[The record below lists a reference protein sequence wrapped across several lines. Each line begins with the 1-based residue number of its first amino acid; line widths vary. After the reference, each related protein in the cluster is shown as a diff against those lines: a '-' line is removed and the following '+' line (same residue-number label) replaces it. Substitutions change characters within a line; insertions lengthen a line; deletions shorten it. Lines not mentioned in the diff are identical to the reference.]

1 MKEVK
6 TILIDENL
14 HKQLKFHCFKNG
26 LMIRPFV
33 EKVIAKAILQEIEKE
48 KGTEVPINP
57 TFK

>member
-33 EKVIAKAILQEIEKE
+33 EKLIAKALLDEIKE
-48 KGTEVPINP
+48 KGAEAPIN
-57 TFK
+57 KNV